1 MTSSNAAN
9 NNRLMKWVD
18 FSHDTPRIYLPK
30 PYVTALANLAK
41 LHTDKRHRECVTI
54 VGSCFCGIKKC
65 FNEYYI
71 EHRFDLDFREAMV
84 FHKDVV
90 ADCIKDLSR
99 STGLNE
105 SLIKQALDLPIVLVK
120 RRGTE
125 VYLEKV
131 DWRKLLSENRN
142 SSCLV

>member
-1 MTSSNAAN
+1 
-9 NNRLMKWVD
+9 
-18 FSHDTPRIYLPK
+18 
-30 PYVTALANLAK
+30 
-41 LHTDKRHRECVTI
+41 
-54 VGSCFCGIKKC
+54 
-65 FNEYYI
+65 
-71 EHRFDLDFREAMV
+71 MV

-105 SLIKQALDLPIVLVK
+105 SLIKQALDLPIVRVK